1 MDQRGPHCAVKRRHL
16 ERAPR
21 REVVAIEVPVSPKS
35 RLTLR
40 KSAAVSPTVV
50 QKILMI

>member
-1 MDQRGPHCAVKRRHL
+1 MASRTPVTM
-16 ERAPR
+16 
-21 REVVAIEVPVSPKS
+21 EVPVSPKF

-50 QKILMI
+50 QSTLITQK